1 MVVITVDELRAL
13 YSGEQPWLCIE
24 VHPTTITVQDGST
37 IPSSVLE
44 FAIPPESS
52 LSSDAKPHILIPESS
67 PPSIT
72 DLAGNGAPEISIT
85 VSDGIAPS
93 MQSAIVVSPS
103 LIEVIFDED
112 IKFTSAN
119 ALFHPAPT
127 VNGIPTDTPED
138 ISGNILRVPSEN
150 AFPSDTTLSVTI
162 ATNIITDIAG
172 NIFEPGTILTSA
184 ANVLVPYTVDEITI
198 HIPYAMTL
206 NLNTLSTDD
215 YSITFGSN
223 PPSSISTVD
232 LSTDAITVILT
243 MNTPFG
249 TGDTPFV
256 EQIGDIT
263 DTLLAMLLHCID
275 GCHTIKRTMFAIPP
289 ESSLSSD
296 AKPHILIPES
306 SPPSIRDL
314 AGNGAPE
321 ISITVSDGIAPS
333 MQSAIVVS
341 PSLIEVIFD
350 EDIKFTS
357 ANALFHPAPTVNGIP
372 TDTPEDISG
381 NILRVPSENAFPSD
395 TTLSVTI
402 ATNII
407 TDIAGNIFEP
417 GTILTSAANVL
428 VPYTVDEIT
437 IHIPYA
443 MTLNLNTLSTDDYS
457 ITFGSNPP
465 SSISTV
471 DLSTDAIT
479 DEHSI
484 WNR

>member
-1 MVVITVDELRAL
+1 MCIVISSTVYGTRTFAALVKMVPGSKMFPAISVMILVAMVTLSVVSDGNAFSDGTRRMFPDMSSGVSVGIPLTVGAGWNRAL
-13 YSGEQPWLCIE
+13 ADVNLISSSNITSIREGD
-24 VHPTTITVQDGST
+24 TTMD
-37 IPSSVLE
+37 PLSSVLE

-67 PPSIT
+67 SPSIR

-249 TGDTPFV
+249 TGNTPFV

-263 DTLLAMLLHCID
+263 DTFSNAVTL
-275 GCHTIKRTMFAIPP
+275 
-289 ESSLSSD
+289 
-296 AKPHILIPES
+296 
-306 SPPSIRDL
+306 
-314 AGNGAPE
+314 
-321 ISITVSDGIAPS
+321 
-333 MQSAIVVS
+333 QSAIADDRAPPTLVSVVASS
-341 PSLIEVIFD
+341 PSDIIVTFSEKISSKSTNIQNYDLSGATIRNTGLGVADGTVVISTGMFVRAS
-350 EDIKFTS
+350 ISISNST
-357 ANALFHPAPTVNGIP
+357 TI
-372 TDTPEDISG
+372 EDISNNTVQG
-381 NILRVPSENAFPSD
+381 GV
-395 TTLSVTI
+395 TQSVI
-402 ATNII
+402 KN
-407 TDIAGNIFEP
+407 
-417 GTILTSAANVL
+417 
-428 VPYTVDEIT
+428 
-437 IHIPYA
+437 
-443 MTLNLNTLSTDDYS
+443 
-457 ITFGSNPP
+457 
-465 SSISTV
+465 
-471 DLSTDAIT
+471 
-479 DEHSI
+479 
-484 WNR
+484 